1 MTGPAVVLV
10 GMPGSGKSAVGALL
24 AARWAT
30 TLVETDEIVADA
42 LGLALNELY
51 AEPDGEARFRRAEQE
66 AAIAALAGPG
76 VVALGSDAVESA
88 AVREA
93 LRGKRVIW
101 LRASV
106 RVATRR
112 LGMALLGIEVLAAI
126 RNTLDAALAQRAGWY
141 ADVATESIDT
151 DRLRPEAIAELIAE
165 GEAP

>member
-1 MTGPAVVLV
+1 
-10 GMPGSGKSAVGALL
+10 MPGSGKSAVGALL
-24 AARWAT
+24 ATRWGLP
-30 TLVETDEIVADA
+30 LVETDVIVADR
-42 LGLALNELY
+42 LGMALNELY
-51 AEPDGEARFRRAEQE
+51 AEPDGEARFRRAEQD
-66 AAIAALAGPG
+66 AAVAAMLGSA
-76 VVALGSDAVESA
+76 VVALGSGAVESA

-93 LRGKRVIW
+93 LRGHRVVW